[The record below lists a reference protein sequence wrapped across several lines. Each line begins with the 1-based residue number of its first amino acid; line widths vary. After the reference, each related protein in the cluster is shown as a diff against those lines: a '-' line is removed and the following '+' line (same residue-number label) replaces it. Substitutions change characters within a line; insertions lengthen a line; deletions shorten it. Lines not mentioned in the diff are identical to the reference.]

1 MKKVLLTFIAVVLV
15 FSFSISAVAQQSYK
29 LGDVNGDGILSI
41 MDATCIQLYVA
52 ELYEKTENFSKNAD
66 VDGDSRIS
74 VFDATSIQL
83 FLAQIIDKL
92 PGEDIVIT
100 PPSIDSDGYY
110 DQIVKP

>member
-1 MKKVLLTFIAVVLV
+1 MVSTFC
-15 FSFSISAVAQQSYK
+15 VAAK
-29 LGDVNGDGILSI
+29 ETDILGDVNNDGIVSI
-41 MDATCIQLYVA
+41 MDATLIQCYLADLTDADEIDVS
-52 ELYEKTENFSKNAD
+52 LAD

-74 VFDATSIQL
+74 VIDATSIQL
-83 FLAQIIDKL
+83 LLAQIIDKL